1 MNNATAVITTETIEP
16 LILTIRG
23 QRAMLDSDLARIYG
37 VSTKRLK
44 EQFKRNRDRFPE
56 DFAFELT
63 PEEFAN
69 LRSRFATSSSHG
81 GARYLPVAFTEHGTL
96 MLATVL
102 NSPIAVDAS
111 VRVVRAFVRMREMLS
126 LHLEL
131 GRKLTALEQRL
142 DGHDEAIQRLFKA
155 IRHLLEP
162 PADQTPARQIGFHV
176 HEQPVRYHIRRGR
189 NNR

>member
-1 MNNATAVITTETIEP
+1 MEQTAVTTLHTLESKIYF
-16 LILTIRG
+16 IRN
-23 QRAMLDSDLARIYG
+23 QRVMIDSDLAHIYG
-37 VSTKRLK
+37 VSTMHLNQ
-44 EQFKRNRDRFPE
+44 QFKRNRDRFPE

-111 VRVVRAFVRMREMLS
+111 VRVVRAFVRMRVKPRSAVARCMTKRS
-126 LHLEL
+126 AVASRDHL
-131 GRKLTALEQRL
+131 R
-142 DGHDEAIQRLFKA
+142 
-155 IRHLLEP
+155 
-162 PADQTPARQIGFHV
+162 ART
-176 HEQPVRYHIRRGR
+176 
-189 NNR
+189 

>member
-142 DGHDEAIQRLFKA
+142 DGHDEAIQRLFKGN
-155 IRHLLEP
+155 P
-162 PADQTPARQIGFHV
+162 PFARAS
-176 HEQPVRYHIRRGR
+176 GR
-189 NNR
+189 PDATSSNWVSCSRTTCSLPHSKKEE